1 MHVSRIR
8 DKEQRAEEM
17 RRGMKGL
24 HVSRMKTRGTRVEA
38 KAKMNSIHAHAGES
52 ASFQFKDS
60 LTNCLQAKRDLET
73 AINNIIQAEKE
84 IKANSHEVKFQIH
97 SCISRHMECLRS
109 REVCLLEQIDL
120 VQQLKEESLQQQIQ
134 QLYWLLG
141 QFNCLIHQLEYPQN
155 NHPTSEVTAC
165 LERLKSLALKPEES
179 PILNF
184 EADVPSLRQ
193 AITSFGAIKTPGSE
207 KDCKSTCGMSVDLDY
222 CFVPMLAKKTFPN
235 GNECPLADWLYG
247 PPVKRM
253 PFLNID
259 YPLKPPSQAAS
270 NVRAW
275 ECQQGLDHSLSFS
288 NQKSNPAENTTTQQ
302 STETTRI
309 CNREPKDADYYREQ
323 AWGDRRGLEHWL
335 LSSELENESAE
346 KNEAAKKNEAAEKNE
361 TTEKKSAQQCMSS
374 AREIQIDLNYY
385 KLQAWRHRQGLEH
398 WLLPVEQKS
407 KPSKEAPARER
418 SESSG
423 SSSSFE
429 LVEQFDMEIVDQ
441 DEKELRALTGKMS
454 GCNVKRTH
462 AEKLSSS
469 NEEDKWKSITRP
481 FREKFIASEWL
492 MPSKSESCVS
502 CCAVKTK
509 AIEIENLGNLK
520 CLSEHHNAKKSP
532 PASPNAA
539 RRFQQSMLPF
549 QVADVCK
556 ANEQCSSFS
565 ECVCGRSCE
574 KEAINEW
581 LLKQGGKDKNGVQ
594 TDQPNKSITAPEK
607 VELEQWL
614 HPLSKSARQ
623 LLTESSVN
631 IPVKSL
637 EDLKLSS
644 PFNTHINLV
653 DKLMYK
659 KNEDTEKGAEL
670 EVENKFLLRKKTH
683 GLNGIP
689 EVSNLVS
696 NLSLSVGREKLLVKD
711 QSKLFEDLFSP
722 FKEPFDPEKWLYEGS
737 HQL

>member
-1 MHVSRIR
+1 MLISC
-8 DKEQRAEEM
+8 DN
-17 RRGMKGL
+17 
-24 HVSRMKTRGTRVEA
+24 A
-38 KAKMNSIHAHAGES
+38 KAKMNSTHAHVGES

-84 IKANSHEVKFQIH
+84 IKANSNEVKFQIH

-120 VQQLKEESLQQQIQ
+120 VQQLKEESLQQQTQ

-155 NHPTSEVTAC
+155 SHPTSEVTAC
-165 LERLKSLALKPEES
+165 LERLRNLALKPEES

-235 GNECPLADWLYG
+235 GNECPLADWLCS
-247 PPVKRM
+247 PPVKRV
-253 PFLNID
+253 PFININ
-259 YPLKPPSQAAS
+259 YPLKPPSQTAS

-275 ECQQGLDHSLSFS
+275 ECQQGLDHSLSLS
-288 NQKSNPAENTTTQQ
+288 NQKSNPAENTATQQ
-302 STETTRI
+302 STQTTSI
-309 CNREPKDADYYREQ
+309 CNLVPKDPDYYREQ

-335 LSSELENESAE
+335 LTSEL
-346 KNEAAKKNEAAEKNE
+346 KNEAAEKNE
-361 TTEKKSAQQCMSS
+361 TAEKKTSQQCMSS
-374 AREIQIDLNYY
+374 AREVQVDLNYY

-407 KPSKEAPARER
+407 KPGKEVPTRER

-429 LVEQFDMEIVDQ
+429 LIEQFDMEIVDQ
-441 DEKELRALTGKMS
+441 DEKEPRALTGKMS
-454 GCNVKRTH
+454 GSNLKRTH
-462 AEKLSSS
+462 AEKLSGS
-469 NEEDKWKSITRP
+469 NDEDEWKSITRP
-481 FREKFIASEWL
+481 FREKFNASEWL
-492 MPSKSESCVS
+492 MSSKSDSCVS
-502 CCAVKTK
+502 CCGVKTK
-509 AIEIENLGNLK
+509 GIEIENLGNLK
-520 CLSEHHNAKKSP
+520 CLSEHHNSKKSP
-532 PASPNAA
+532 PPSPNAA
-539 RRFQQSMLPF
+539 RRVQQSMLPI

-614 HPLSKSARQ
+614 YPLSKSERQ

-637 EDLKLSS
+637 EDLKLGS
-644 PFNTHINLV
+644 PFNTRMSQV
-653 DKLMYK
+653 DKLMSK
-659 KNEDTEKGAEL
+659 KYEDTEKGAEL
-670 EVENKFLLRKKTH
+670 EVENKFLLHKKTH
-683 GLNGIP
+683 GLNGIS

-696 NLSLSVGREKLLVKD
+696 NLSLSAGREKLLVKD
-711 QSKLFEDLFSP
+711 QPKSFESLLAP
-722 FKEPFDPEKWLYEGS
+722 FKEPFDPEKWLVKGS
-737 HQL
+737 HQFRLGKKIEQGPKEARTPELSGVC